1 MPDANRTG
9 SGAADRH
16 AFAAHTADDRLSRI
30 ARRGSEPPGDTSL
43 FQDGVGGVSAL
54 DRDGHRDFPAGAV
67 GARPYLMAA
76 FAPLAYP
83 FPSGLSE
90 QAPDGLPVV
99 LHAARARAVV
109 QERSTGC
116 RTGAKETQYSS
127 SGRSGWFCLINSGA
141 QSIRASMMPPKV
153 SASRTRPGMSS
164 LVATRTPVSSQTT
177 NSTLNEYAIRSLP
190 FRKARNLAHGGPES
204 KDRNARRSSS
214 ATPRAQLR
222 RGSRTLNHPR
232 RHRAMRRGATS

>member
-9 SGAADRH
+9 SGATDRR
-16 AFAAHTADDRLSRI
+16 AFAAHTADDRFSRI
-30 ARRGSEPPGDTSL
+30 ARRPSEPPGDTGL
-43 FQDGVGGVSAL
+43 LQDGVGGVSAL
-54 DRDGHRDFPAGAV
+54 DGDGHRDLPAGAV
-67 GARPYLMAA
+67 GTRPYLMAA
-76 FAPLAYP
+76 LAPLPYSY
-83 FPSGLSE
+83 PSGLSE

-99 LHAARARAVV
+99 LHAARTRAVV

-177 NSTLNEYAIRSLP
+177 NSTLNEYAIRSVP
-190 FRKARNLAHGGPES
+190 FRKARNLKHGRPER
-204 KDRNARRSSS
+204 KDRIARRSSS
-214 ATPRAQLR
+214 ATPRERSCRNSQTL
-222 RGSRTLNHPR
+222 SRPRWHP
-232 RHRAMRRGATS
+232 AKCQGATS